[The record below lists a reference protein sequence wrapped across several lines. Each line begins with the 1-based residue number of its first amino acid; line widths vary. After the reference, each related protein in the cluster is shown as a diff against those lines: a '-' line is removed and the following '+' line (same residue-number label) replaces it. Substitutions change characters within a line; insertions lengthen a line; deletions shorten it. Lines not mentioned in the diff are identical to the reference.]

1 MRLLASALSA
11 LAVLYTL
18 ASSPVLAGSRVALVL
33 AVEDYSQLAKSPIS
47 VEISKDIGAAFA
59 AHGFDVTVSENPT
72 NAVSR
77 AALRD
82 FLQKAS
88 HADAAVIIMTGHGA
102 TAGGL
107 TYFLPANAEITRD
120 TDLFSRGLAL
130 PGIAQIVGRA
140 KVGAVLF
147 AMTAAN
153 IPSTLQSISS
163 RPTFSGDVEPNV
175 VLAFSTSDKV
185 PSSRIDM
192 VSQQAVVDL
201 REATMA
207 AKLKLSALVAA
218 VAVGGSGKVFGD
230 VPDPDWTQSSAVTAA
245 VAGGIAPDTNSKPE
259 TSKQGQRPDAQRA
272 PLAENPASMAH
283 ISGAVRG
290 GADREKPDSVAT
302 LQFVEALMGPEQR
315 QAVQTRL
322 RQLEL
327 YKGPIDAAF
336 GDLTR
341 QAIRDY
347 QRGLS
352 AETTGYFTPSQ
363 LRMLMEHTVE
373 ADARNTA
380 QTERDYQQGERY
392 LYGRGVPQDYEKARK
407 WYEKAAAAG
416 NGGGLNALGWLY
428 QNGWGVSRDYAKASQ
443 FYEKAA
449 AAGNG
454 LGMANLGWL
463 YYQGLG
469 VTRDY
474 GNAREW
480 SEKSVALGNDEG
492 INILGVLYENG
503 HGVPKDTLRARE
515 LYEKAAA
522 AGNGHSMNHLGFLYE
537 QGRGVPNDYT
547 KAREWYEKAA
557 AAGSDDAMNNL
568 GRFYQTG
575 WGGPQDYTKARA
587 WYERAA
593 AAGNRFGKVN
603 LASLP
608 PIKEA
613 PFDFARA
620 AKLVLAAAMANDDQI
635 LQDLRGDMK
644 EWGENIRT
652 EIQRELARL
661 RHYNGPTDGK
671 WDDDTRAAVSQ
682 YLIQRR

>member
-1 MRLLASALSA
+1 MKVLASALPA

-18 ASSPVLAGSRVALVL
+18 ASSPVLAGPRVALVL
-33 AVEDYSQLAKSPIS
+33 AAEDYSQLAKSPIS
-47 VEISKDIGAAFA
+47 VEISKEIGAGFA

-72 NAVSR
+72 NAISR

-88 HADAAVIIMTGHGA
+88 HADVAVVIMTGHGA

-153 IPSTLQSISS
+153 IPSALQSISS
-163 RPTFSGDVEPNV
+163 RPTFSGDMESNV

-185 PSSRIDM
+185 PLSRIDM

-201 REATMA
+201 REATKKT
-207 AKLKLSALVAA
+207 KLNLPALVAA

-230 VPDPDWTQSSAVTAA
+230 VPDPDWTRSFSATAA
-245 VAGGIAPDTNSKPE
+245 VAGGHAPDTNSTLE
-259 TSKQGQRPDAQRA
+259 MSQQGPRADAQRT
-272 PLAENPASMAH
+272 PLAGEPASIANS
-283 ISGAVRG
+283 SGVTRG
-290 GADREKPDSVAT
+290 GAGREKPDSLAA
-302 LQFVEALMGPEQR
+302 LQFVEALMGPDQR
-315 QAVQTRL
+315 QAVQARL

-336 GDLTR
+336 GELTR
-341 QAIRDY
+341 QSIRDY
-347 QRGLS
+347 QRDLS
-352 AETTGYFTPSQ
+352 AETTGYLTPSQ
-363 LRMLMEHTVE
+363 LEKLMKHPMEGQVGS
-373 ADARNTA
+373 TA
-380 QTERDYQQGERY
+380 QAEHDYQQGDRY

-407 WYEKAAAAG
+407 WFEKAAAAG
-416 NGGGLNALGWLY
+416 NGGGMNALGWLH
-428 QNGWGVSRDYAKASQ
+428 QNGWGVSRDYAKARES
-443 FYEKAA
+443 YERAA

-463 YYQGLG
+463 YHQGLG

-474 GNAREW
+474 SKAREW
-480 SEKSVALGNDEG
+480 SERSVAVGNDEG
-492 INILGVLYENG
+492 MNILGVIYENG
-503 HGVPKDTLRARE
+503 HGVPADNARARE

-575 WGGPQDYTKARA
+575 WGGKQDYTKARA
-587 WYERAA
+587 WYEKAA
-593 AAGNRFGKVN
+593 AAGNRFGKAN

-608 PIKEA
+608 KVSGGPA
-613 PFDFARA
+613 DFARGAKLLLEA
-620 AKLVLAAAMANDDQI
+620 AKAGDDDVI
-635 LQDLRGDMK
+635 QDLRGDMK
-644 EWGENIRT
+644 KWNQGTRT
-652 EIQRELARL
+652 ELKRELARL
-661 RHYNGPTDGK
+661 GHYNGPLDDK
-671 WDDDTRAAVSQ
+671 WDDGVRTAVSM
-682 YLIQRR
+682 YLSQGR